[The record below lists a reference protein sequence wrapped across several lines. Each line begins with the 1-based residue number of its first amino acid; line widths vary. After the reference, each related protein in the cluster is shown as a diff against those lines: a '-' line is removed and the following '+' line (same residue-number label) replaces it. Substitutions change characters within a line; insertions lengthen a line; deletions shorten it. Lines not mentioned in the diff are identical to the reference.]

1 MRSINEK
8 INHLKLV
15 AYKNAAINTK
25 QSIGADVFYKNAIET
40 IKYYKSCNSHKV
52 NTIQAYC
59 NLMGYSQL
67 G

>member
-15 AYKNAAINTK
+15 A
-25 QSIGADVFYKNAIET
+25 YKNAIET

-59 NLMGYSQL
+59 NLMGYSEW